1 MVSRGEAKGSLIQRA
16 ETRQSIALQ
25 RVLKCIL
32 KPEIISKAFCL
43 KMLPLPVVLE
53 RRQVFSDWRLWEG
66 GI

>member
-1 MVSRGEAKGSLIQRA
+1 MVGGGEAKGSLIERA

-32 KPEIISKAFCL
+32 KQEMISKAFCL
-43 KMLPLPVVLE
+43 KMLPLPVALE
-53 RRQVFSDWRLWEG
+53 RRQVFSDRRQWEG